1 VASDLKSRLTDAMK
15 DAMRARETV
24 ALGAIRMTLAAIK
37 QREIDTRA
45 ELDDG
50 AVLAVIDKQVKQRA
64 ESESQFRDA
73 GRDALADKEAQEA
86 QVLKAFL
93 PEPLDSNELDALINT
108 AVASEGATGMRD
120 MGKVMATLKPR
131 IQGRADMQAVSA
143 MVKQRLSS

>member
-1 VASDLKSRLTDAMK
+1 MK